1 MIQSIISNQLKISG
15 FDSALVSIAET
26 NIPIDIPEVK
36 FPASIEIFSGKLI
49 SPSAADINE
58 IKINS
63 ITSGYPM
70 NVDFLMNFKNFA
82 PPAGKDST
90 KLDTVLKNGLTIK
103 KNFDLDGYTFYNP
116 QGADSV
122 LKKLTL
128 EASATLMFFAKK
140 ILPLVSFE

>member
-1 MIQSIISNQLKISG
+1 MQN
-15 FDSALVSIAET
+15 
-26 NIPIDIPEVK
+26 
-36 FPASIEIFSGKLI
+36 LI
-49 SPSAADINE
+49 NFLLDF
-58 IKINS
+58 
-63 ITSGYPM
+63 G
-70 NVDFLMNFKNFA
+70 VDFLMNFKNFA

-128 EASATLMFFAKK
+128 EASATIKAQNSSFPLDGSNFGGISFDIGLKGLHFESMEANIVQEFPPTSFAVAGM
-140 ILPLVSFE
+140 PLGFSGWEFVDTKLEIEMKFWR